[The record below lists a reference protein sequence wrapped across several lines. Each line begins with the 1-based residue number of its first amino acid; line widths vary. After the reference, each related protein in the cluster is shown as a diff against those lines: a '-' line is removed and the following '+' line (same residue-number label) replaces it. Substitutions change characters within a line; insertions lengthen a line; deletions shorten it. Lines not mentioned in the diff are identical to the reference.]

1 MVMSDPVADMII
13 RLKNANI
20 VLKPYCD
27 MPWSKIREGILAVL
41 KEENYIKD
49 WEIIE
54 NNGNKVLRIHLLYL
68 NKKPAILKV
77 RKISKPGQ
85 RIYMSVE
92 KISRR
97 RQDSGIAVL
106 STSKG
111 ILSSRKA
118 SELNVGGE
126 LLFYIW

>member
-1 MVMSDPVADMII
+1 MVMSDPVADMIV
-13 RLKNANI
+13 RLQNAS
-20 VLKPYCD
+20 VVVKPYCD
-27 MPWSKIREGILAVL
+27 VPWSKMKENILKVL
-41 KEENYIKD
+41 KEENYIRD
-49 WEIIE
+49 WEIIQD
-54 NNGNKVLRIHLLYL
+54 NGKKILRVHLLYS

-85 RIYMSVE
+85 RIYISVE
-92 KISRR
+92 KISKRK
-97 RQDSGIAVL
+97 QDSGIAVL

-118 SELNVGGE
+118 TEMNLGGE

>member
-1 MVMSDPVADMII
+1 MSDPVADMII

-111 ILSSRKA
+111 ILSSRK
-118 SELNVGGE
+118 ETQN
-126 LLFYIW
+126 